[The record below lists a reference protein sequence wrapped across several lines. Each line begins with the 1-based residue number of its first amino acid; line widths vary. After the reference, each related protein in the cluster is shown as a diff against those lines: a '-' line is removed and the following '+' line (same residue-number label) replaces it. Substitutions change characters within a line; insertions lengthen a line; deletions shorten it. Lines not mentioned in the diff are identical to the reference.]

1 MKTNPLA
8 NHGGGAVNAIESD
21 RPRRSKPLKDVAT
34 PRMFIFEALQ
44 KGGVIPHGGHKE
56 DSCLLHPGELHSME
70 TCLAV
75 EELLQRMIDQ
85 GRLEVGDE
93 GREEQYICLQ
103 SVDEKSFGRPK
114 PLVIYF
120 TQGAASQK
128 PRHPLAAKPIPFP
141 CQNSHAVPWR
151 YTPPKEKEE
160 EATDI
165 SSLSA
170 KVTNITGLSGVTH
183 SGRVFVPPDL
193 PIQPTNVK
201 GKAKVVEE

>member
-1 MKTNPLA
+1 VKTNPLA

-21 RPRRSKPLKDVAT
+21 RPCRSKPLKDVAT
-34 PRMFIFEALQ
+34 PRRFIFEALQ

-56 DSCLLHPGELHSME
+56 DSCLLNPGEVHNME

-93 GREEQYICLQ
+93 EREKQLICMQ
-103 SVDEKSFGRPK
+103 SANARSFGRPK

-120 TQGAASQK
+120 TKDAAPQK
-128 PRHPLAAKPIPFP
+128 PRYPPTTKPVPFP
-141 CQNSHAVPWR
+141 YQNSHAIPWR
-151 YTPPKEKEE
+151 YTPLSEREE
-160 EATDI
+160 EAIDI

-170 KVTNITGLSGVTH
+170 
-183 SGRVFVPPDL
+183 
-193 PIQPTNVK
+193 
-201 GKAKVVEE
+201 